1 MPASLTSV
9 INFHKCTSNEK
20 TLLDLSHS
28 TFDKGTQSIKVTPPI
43 KVTLFHVTR
52 GEGGFQVA
60 CICKKN
66 LFGPQNLKTSF
77 FVQKKLLHCDCHLL
91 GGTVDNFFV
100 TLRILSVKQRWK
112 RLLQMVLYVFYF
124 AKPHHAKSRS
134 IYIIANSRNSCLP
147 ARINPVQLKNHKT
160 FYIKFTQ
167 KKVCSDWHMISFTH
181 CGS

>member
-66 LFGPQNLKTSF
+66 FFGPQNLKTSF
-77 FVQKKLLHCDCHLL
+77 FVQKKLLHCDFHLL

-100 TLRILSVKQRWK
+100 TLRILSVKQTH
-112 RLLQMVLYVFYF
+112 
-124 AKPHHAKSRS
+124 PHFLKKQCQDGWNTNQNQ
-134 IYIIANSRNSCLP
+134 I
-147 ARINPVQLKNHKT
+147 KNHT
-160 FYIKFTQ
+160 LC
-167 KKVCSDWHMISFTH
+167 V
-181 CGS
+181 

>member
-1 MPASLTSV
+1 MALITYMPASLTSV

-66 LFGPQNLKTSF
+66 FLDHKIS
-77 FVQKKLLHCDCHLL
+77 KLLFLYKRSYYIVIAIYWEGLL
-91 GGTVDNFFV
+91 TTF
-100 TLRILSVKQRWK
+100 LSHYGFC
-112 RLLQMVLYVFYF
+112 LLS
-124 AKPHHAKSRS
+124 KPTPPHPPPPFS
-134 IYIIANSRNSCLP
+134 
-147 ARINPVQLKNHKT
+147 
-160 FYIKFTQ
+160 
-167 KKVCSDWHMISFTH
+167 
-181 CGS
+181 